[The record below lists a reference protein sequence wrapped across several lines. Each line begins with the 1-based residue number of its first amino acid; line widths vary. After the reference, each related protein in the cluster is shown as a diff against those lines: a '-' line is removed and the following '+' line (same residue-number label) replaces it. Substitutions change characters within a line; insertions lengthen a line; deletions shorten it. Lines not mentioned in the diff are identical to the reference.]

1 MASVRGSA
9 VSVLP
14 AFLVEQLLALI
25 EGEEDRGRRRVL
37 PGQVASRDVAQR
49 REELG
54 EPVVSLPDEV
64 LNVGAASR
72 QAALADPV
80 GEARLAH
87 HLLQRLG
94 EPVLARDRCALG
106 PEDRERQPCL
116 VVAPEARP

>member
-94 EPVLARDRCALG
+94 KPVLG
-106 PEDRERQPCL
+106 
-116 VVAPEARP
+116 